1 MSDLDPSALD
11 DFKNEVEQLV
21 SDLQEAFD
29 SDQSRYYYDDQ
40 QEILFVELS
49 GLQNLDDEEI
59 ETTAEPV
66 LDAYDL
72 DLDEIYIL
80 PLN

>member
-29 SDQSRYYYDDQ
+29 ADQSRYYYDDQ

-49 GLQNLDDEEI
+49 GLQNLDEEEI

>member
-1 MSDLDPSALD
+1 MSELDPSALD
-11 DFKNEVEQLV
+11 DFKNDIEQMV

-29 SDQSRYYYDDQ
+29 SDKSRYYYDDQ

-49 GLQNLDDEEI
+49 GVDQLDEDEI
-59 ETTAEPV
+59 EATAEPV
-66 LDAYDL
+66 LNSYDL
-72 DLDEIYIL
+72 DLDEVYIL